1 MRPELRLGAA
11 AAVVAL
17 SLLTAGCGG
26 SADTFKIGVIVDC
39 QGTFAAYSEDSLAGA
54 SLPLLA
60 RGGRL
65 AGRKPSDGVEGA
77 RVAGRSIELHQGC
90 GEVTYLTQLVE
101 NARRLIE
108 EEKVDVLVA
117 PMLGQTEGVVLREL
131 AHRYPKVAFVLANS
145 AAQEPTLRDPAPNLF
160 RFVADGAQASAGLG
174 SYAYHDLGWRRTAVV
189 LPDSPYSWP
198 RAAGFVAEFCA
209 LGGQV
214 ERLPAP
220 AYASASVLPRIG
232 KDVDGVALFTE
243 IFPDTLGFA
252 TAFAKVQPDLPRHL
266 LLGPASFTFADPKL
280 FVQGVVALRN
290 LVVGDST
297 QYVSADPAWLAF
309 VGRVRKALP
318 RVGKT
323 EQPGPVPARAPLLH
337 LGRSSPASARAG
349 RDGWPRVHARS
360 GRDEVRLAD
369 GAGEARPEPAGGRLV
384 VPLEDRGLRERDA
397 PLPHDS
403 RRQGRGA
410 DLRRLLQLVDAD
422 ADRLA
427 AGLSPRDAASLGE
440 LGGGPERPGE
450 ACHGLA
456 GSEPARAQA
465 AAHEQGRDA
474 RHSRDFEPR
483 PAEPLHLPATRQ
495 ADDEQRGVRGRL
507 QDSFRPAPDEQGL
520 RNDAHHRLHDE
531 RRAPEQPACVTAAA
545 EPVG

>member
-1 MRPELRLGAA
+1 MRPELRLGVA

-26 SADTFKIGVIVDC
+26 GADTFKIGVIVDC
-39 QGTFAAYSEDSLAGA
+39 QGIFAAYSEDSLAGA

-145 AAQEPTLRDPAPNLF
+145 TAQEPTLRDPAPNLF

-174 SYAYHDLGWRRTAVV
+174 SYAYHDLGWRRAAVV
-189 LPDSPYSWP
+189 LPDSLYSWP

-220 AYASASVLPRIG
+220 EYASASVLPRIG

-252 TAFAKVQPDLPRHL
+252 TAFAKVQPDPPRHL

-280 FVQGVVALRN
+280 FVQGVAAFRN

-309 VGRVRKALP
+309 ADAYGRHF
-318 RVGKT
+318 
-323 EQPGPVPARAPLLH
+323 PG
-337 LGRSSPASARAG
+337 LGRPSSPALYPLVLPFYTSVEAVLRALGRAG
-349 RDGWPRVHARS
+349 TDGPAFMRALAETRFDS
-360 GRDEVRLAD
+360 PTGPVRLDRNRQAVVSSYLSRTEVSANGTHRFRTIRVVKD
-369 GAGEARPEPAGGRLV
+369 VEQTYGGYFSSSTPTPTV
-384 VPLEDRGLRERDA
+384 
-397 PLPHDS
+397 S
-403 RRQGRGA
+403 
-410 DLRRLLQLVDAD
+410 
-422 ADRLA
+422 
-427 AGLSPRDAASLGE
+427 
-440 LGGGPERPGE
+440 RPG
-450 ACHGLA
+450 CH
-456 GSEPARAQA
+456 RATPPPWA
-465 AAHEQGRDA
+465 
-474 RHSRDFEPR
+474 S
-483 PAEPLHLPATRQ
+483 
-495 ADDEQRGVRGRL
+495 
-507 QDSFRPAPDEQGL
+507 
-520 RNDAHHRLHDE
+520 
-531 RRAPEQPACVTAAA
+531 
-545 EPVG
+545 